1 MLTIPGEIR
10 NRIYTFVFGYQY
22 FHISHDG
29 RRAKPCLRPE
39 RYRSR
44 RNTIKDC
51 AVGQSFSPALASH
64 HECRHISSGRNARAR
79 YSVRFLLTCRQI
91 YSEAAKLPF
100 VLNTFVFQ
108 QCGVLQRF
116 CNRNQAA
123 YLGAIRSIV
132 LEHLVDVEY
141 RSDTL
146 LSDVKSISIF
156 SLIFDHADWRSVRP
170 SRLKTISMLC
180 RWMPSLVSATV
191 CLEHC
196 GVCQKHRTKFR
207 EIERD
212 LEEMLI
218 GGSVIRSG
226 NARLSEL

>member
-10 NRIYTFVFGYQY
+10 NRIYTLVFGYQY

-29 RRAKPCLRPE
+29 RRARPCLRPE
-39 RYRSR
+39 RYQSR
-44 RNTIKDC
+44 RDTIKDC
-51 AVGQSFSPALASH
+51 AIGQYFSPALASH
-64 HECRHISSGRNARAR
+64 HECRYIFSGCNARAR
-79 YSVRFLLTCRQI
+79 YSVGFLLTCRQI
-91 YSEAAKLPF
+91 HSEAAQLPF

-156 SLIFDHADWRSVRP
+156 SLIFDHADWRSVKP

-212 LEEMLI
+212 LEEMLTA
-218 GGSVIRSG
+218 GSIVRSR
-226 NARLSEL
+226 NARLLES